1 MLFVKPKFKIHNLI
15 HEHYLR
21 RFEINVHSLQFPP
34 TKFDYGNLIEF
45 EFIQIMSIQ
54 SCGLEINITKQ
65 KCLIPY
71 EDLNTCF

>member
-34 TKFDYGNLIEF
+34 TNFDHGNLIEF
-45 EFIQIMSIQ
+45 EFIHIYFHTILWPGKQY
-54 SCGLEINITKQ
+54 NKTKMFDP
-65 KCLIPY
+65 I
-71 EDLNTCF
+71 